1 MQIYSGAV
9 KVALAGL
16 AALAVAMGIGRFAFT
31 PMLPMMQADSG
42 LSLIAGGWLAAANYL
57 GYLFGA
63 LSAGFFRRSG
73 RVIRVG
79 LLVIAGTTLAMGI
92 THQPAVWAALR
103 LAAGMASAWVLVHV
117 SAWCLP
123 RLMARRT
130 LAGAVYAGVGVGI
143 VVAGA
148 LCAALMAWRAA
159 SSDAWIVLGAVSL
172 LATLL
177 IWNVFSPSGSAGRGR
192 ETREWNAQW
201 WPLVL
206 CYGAFGFGYIIPA
219 TFLPVMA
226 RGELADPALF
236 GWAWPAFGAA
246 AAASTV
252 LTAMYS
258 NHVSHRLSWALAQL
272 VMALGVGAPLAVH
285 GLAGILIA
293 ALCVGGS
300 FMVVTMTGLQEAL
313 QVAGAQAARLVAAMT
328 AAFATGQ
335 ILGPVVASLLIE
347 ARGGLSGALLAG
359 CLLLAMSVFALLL
372 KTDSP
377 QGLRV
382 CERTITGRDGV

>member
-1 MQIYSGAV
+1 
-9 KVALAGL
+9 
-16 AALAVAMGIGRFAFT
+16 AALTACG
-31 PMLPMMQADSG
+31 
-42 LSLIAGGWLAAANYL
+42 
-57 GYLFGA
+57 
-63 LSAGFFRRSG
+63 
-73 RVIRVG
+73 
-79 LLVIAGTTLAMGI
+79 
-92 THQPAVWAALR
+92 
-103 LAAGMASAWVLVHV
+103 
-117 SAWCLP
+117 
-123 RLMARRT
+123 
-130 LAGAVYAGVGVGI
+130 
-143 VVAGA
+143 
-148 LCAALMAWRAA
+148 AA
-159 SSDAWIVLGAVSL
+159 SSAASIVLGAVSL

-313 QVAGAQAARLVAAMT
+313 QVAGAQAARLM
-328 AAFATGQ
+328 
-335 ILGPVVASLLIE
+335 
-347 ARGGLSGALLAG
+347 ALLAVYAG
-359 CLLLAMSVFALLL
+359 EAAAQAY
-372 KTDSP
+372 SP
-377 QGLRV
+377 QALERFEAAPPLALQLSPSGMRELDELHGVDMFGGKRRVDPFERSLEQRPQAWMLFGRLGVINYQNQLDPDGGSGGQFTLKRSGPSIGGTRISFGLR
-382 CERTITGRDGV
+382 RRF

>member
-1 MQIYSGAV
+1 MRT
-9 KVALAGL
+9 ALAGL

-31 PMLPMMQADSG
+31 PLLPMMHADAG
-42 LSLIAGGWLAAANYL
+42 LSLAAGGWLASANYL
-57 GYLFGA
+57 GYLLGA

-73 RVIRVG
+73 SVIRLG

-92 THQPAVWAALR
+92 THQPAAWAALR

-123 RLMARRT
+123 RLMGRRS
-130 LAGAVYAGVGVGI
+130 LAGTVYAGVGVGI

-148 LCAALMAWRAA
+148 LCGTLMAWSAP
-159 SSDAWIVLGAVSL
+159 SSQTWIVLGAMCL
-172 LATLL
+172 LPTVLL
-177 IWNVFSPSGSAGRGR
+177 WPVFVPGGSARSPAAGR
-192 ETREWNAQW
+192 WNAQW
-201 WPLVL
+201 WPLVI

-219 TFLPVMA
+219 TFLPAMA
-226 RGELADPALF
+226 RGEIADPALF

-246 AAASTV
+246 AAASTLAV
-252 LTAMYS
+252 ALLSRHFTDRRLWAMS
-258 NHVSHRLSWALAQL
+258 QL

-300 FMVVTMTGLQEAL
+300 FMVVTMTGMQEAL
-313 QVAGAQAARLVAAMT
+313 QVAGAQAARLMAAMT
-328 AAFATGQ
+328 AAFAIGQ
-335 ILGPVVASLLIE
+335 ILGPVFASLLIE

-359 CLLLAMSVFALLL
+359 CLLLATSAFALLL
-372 KTDSP
+372 KR
-377 QGLRV
+377 GHA
-382 CERTITGRDGV
+382 

>member
-1 MQIYSGAV
+1 MRI
-9 KVALAGL
+9 ALAGL
-16 AALAVAMGIGRFAFT
+16 ASLAVAMGIGRFAFT
-31 PMLPMMQADSG
+31 PLLPMMQADSG
-42 LSLIAGGWLAAANYL
+42 LSLAAGGWLASANYF
-57 GYLFGA
+57 GYLLGA
-63 LSAGFFRRSG
+63 LSAGFFVRSPLL
-73 RVIRVG
+73 IRAG
-79 LLVIAGTTLAMGI
+79 LLAIAAATLAMGF
-92 THQPAVWAALR
+92 THQLAVWAALR
-103 LAAGMASAWVLVHV
+103 LAAGTASAWVLVHV

-123 RLMARRT
+123 RLRARRT
-130 LAGAVYAGVGVGI
+130 LAGAVYAGVGIGI

-148 LCAALMAWRAA
+148 LCGALMAWRAA
-159 SSDAWIVLGAVSL
+159 SSETWIVLGAVSL
-172 LATLL
+172 LLTLL
-177 IWNVFSPSGSAGRGR
+177 IWNVFSLSGHAGRGR
-192 ETREWNAQW
+192 ETGQWSVQW

-219 TFLPVMA
+219 TFIPAMA
-226 RGELADPALF
+226 REEIADPAVF
-236 GWAWPAFGAA
+236 GWAWPVFGAA
-246 AAASTV
+246 AVVSTLAVAV
-252 LTAMYS
+252 LSRHFTYRRLWA
-258 NHVSHRLSWALAQL
+258 VSQL

-313 QVAGAQAARLVAAMT
+313 QVAGAQAARLMAAMT

-382 CERTITGRDGV
+382 CERTITGRHGV